1 MIPTFEFQIRF
12 AKPGDEPA
20 IHDAHMRSIR
30 EICVKDHGTEE
41 IKGWGHRELGDRW
54 TKEIQNGT
62 VWVVE
67 RNGCIHGVGYIRFYV
82 SDESIKLGYIHA
94 LYLTPEAH
102 GRGLGLRLLEILVD
116 RAKLERAKA
125 VKLESSITAHNFYL
139 KFGFKD
145 SGSMQ
150 TLDVGGY
157 PVTAFPM
164 RYELELPS

>member
-67 RNGCIHGVGYIRFYV
+67 RNGCIHGVPQCQDRCRNLIV
-82 SDESIKLGYIHA
+82 KNQ
-94 LYLTPEAH
+94 
-102 GRGLGLRLLEILVD
+102 GRKDINKCNEFNTQKSLNDQQYR
-116 RAKLERAKA
+116 K
-125 VKLESSITAHNFYL
+125 SS
-139 KFGFKD
+139 
-145 SGSMQ
+145 
-150 TLDVGGY
+150 
-157 PVTAFPM
+157 
-164 RYELELPS
+164 